1 MRKSRKTR
9 IFLLP
14 IILCAAVALLLSVGG
29 CSRES
34 GIPTPAE
41 VIKSL
46 RFKPYGEGYEITE
59 YSGSFAE
66 LEIPSVYK
74 GKPVLR
80 IDDGVFAENYR
91 LETVLI
97 PESVIEIGANAFSSC
112 CSLERLHIYGGAVIG
127 DSSFEGCFNLSKV
140 NMGSVARIGNAAF
153 KGCADLRAVEL
164 PHTLTRIEDSAF
176 EYCLD
181 LTEVNFPDSLTY
193 IGAYA
198 FRNCDLKSVQLG
210 SGTLE
215 VGDFAFSSNDITQLD
230 LGGAVRLG
238 DSAFYYMQLKKLILP
253 DTLKSIGNGTFS
265 ACKVQDLHIG
275 GGLDEFDYDV
285 FSGFSEV
292 EKITVSPDN
301 TRLTVNDGVLF
312 SADMTRLLLYPT
324 LDERKTYTVPDNVA
338 EIGDSAFS
346 SALNLTS
353 VSMPESLRLINDYA
367 FLGCH
372 GIEEMII
379 PEGVSEIGVQSIS
392 FCGSLTHLQL
402 PESLRI
408 IRKDA
413 FFYNSSLTEIDL
425 PGGIEFLGETCFSGC
440 PITEFHIGAGVRE
453 MEGNPFS
460 GTPARKITV
469 SPENKHFRVIDRSLC
484 TADGK
489 ELIMYPRYIKSE
501 TYMIPH
507 SVEIIGGRAFAFC
520 DNLQNVIMHD
530 GIKSIGDYA
539 FYQCSLLDGIII
551 PEGIESIGE
560 YAFAYCNTLQNLTL
574 PRGDYSIGKQ
584 AFSYCSE
591 LKEIVILEGCKSI
604 GAYAFAECS
613 QLESIVIHEG
623 TESIEFNAFSSC
635 RSIKSIALPAS
646 ITEITS
652 GNYLSR
658 NNITVICPKDSYAW
672 QYCEKNNIPHSEE

>member
-9 IFLLP
+9 IFLLL

-253 DTLKSIGNGTFS
+253 DTLKAIGKDTFS
-265 ACKVQDLHIG
+265 YCKVQTLHIG
-275 GGLDEFDYDV
+275 SGLDEFDRDA
-285 FSGFSEV
+285 FSGFSDLET
-292 EKITVSPDN
+292 ITVSPDN
-301 TRLTVNDGVLF
+301 KRLSIKDGVLF
-312 SADMTRLLLYPT
+312 SDDMTCLLLYPA
-324 LDERKTYTVPDNVA
+324 LDGRKTYTVPDNVA

-372 GIEEMII
+372 GIEELII
-379 PEGVSEIGVQSIS
+379 PDGVTEIGVQSIS
-392 FCGSLTHLQL
+392 CCGSLTHLQL

-425 PGGIEFLGETCFSGC
+425 PDGIEFLGETCFSGC
-440 PITEFHIGAGVRE
+440 PITEFHIGAGVKE
-453 MEGNPFS
+453 MEKNPFA
-460 GTPARKITV
+460 GTPAKKITV
-469 SPENKHFRVIDRSLC
+469 SPNNRYFRIIDKSLC

-489 ELIMYPRYIKSE
+489 ELIMYPRYITSE
-501 TYMIPH
+501 TYVIPH
-507 SVEIIGGRAFAFC
+507 SVEVIGCKAFAFC

-560 YAFAYCNTLQNLTL
+560 YAFAYC
-574 PRGDYSIGKQ
+574 G
-584 AFSYCSE
+584 E
-591 LKEIVILEGCKSI
+591 LKSIVIPEGNKSI
-604 GAYAFAECS
+604 GAYAFIGCS
-613 QLESIVIHEG
+613 QLESVVIQEG
-623 TESIEFNAFSSC
+623 IESIEFNAFSSC